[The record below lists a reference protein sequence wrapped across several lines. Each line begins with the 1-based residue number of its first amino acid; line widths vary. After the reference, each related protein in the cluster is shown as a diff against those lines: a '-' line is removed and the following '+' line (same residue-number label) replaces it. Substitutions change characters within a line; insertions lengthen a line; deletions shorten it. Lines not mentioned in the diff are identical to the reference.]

1 LSIQTAPVLDT
12 FSTRFI
18 YEKAPILVYW
28 ESTIACDLA
37 CTHCRAEAI
46 STANPLQLTTDEV
59 KSFFREIRTFGERR
73 APHLVITGGDPLQRA
88 DLFELIGYARELGIT
103 VSVTPAASPRLTREV
118 MRQLKDSGVESLALS
133 LDGSDAAGHDS
144 RRGVPGTFKRTIDAI
159 RNAGEVGLPL
169 QINTT
174 VTQATLEDLPEIY
187 ELLCGLTIERW
198 ALFFLIST
206 GRGQNLAEVSPGQS
220 ERLLNWV
227 CDLIDSPE
235 TPFAVKSTEAPHL
248 RRILYQ
254 RLHARGGTDEQFMQS
269 SLARGLGIRDGNG
282 ILFVSHLGQ
291 VFPSGFL
298 PIEAGNIRNES
309 ILDIYR
315 NKEPF
320 VSLRKVDE
328 LKGKCGRCAYRLM
341 CGGARSRAFAS
352 TGDPMESD
360 QLCPYPTIFFHDR
373 M

>member
-1 LSIQTAPVLDT
+1 MSTQTAPVLDT
-12 FSTRFI
+12 FSTRFT
-18 YEKAPILVYW
+18 YETAPILVYW

-46 STANPLQLTTDEV
+46 PTANPLQLTTDEV
-59 KSFFREIRTFGERR
+59 KAFFRDIRSFGERR
-73 APHLVITGGDPLQRA
+73 SPHLVITGGDPLQRE

-103 VSVTPAASPRLTREV
+103 VSVTPAASPRLTPEI
-118 MRQLKDSGVESLALS
+118 MRRLKDAGVESLALS

-174 VTQATLEDLPEIY
+174 VTQATLEDLPRIY

-206 GRGQNLAEVSPGQS
+206 GRGQNLAEVSPGQG

-227 CDLIDSPE
+227 CDLIDSPD

-282 ILFVSHLGQ
+282 IVFVSHLGQ

-298 PIEAGNIRNES
+298 PIEAGNIRTES

-315 NKEPF
+315 NREPF

-341 CGGARSRAFAS
+341 CGGARSRAYAS

-373 M
+373 S